1 MESRKG
7 ALEAREKEIL
17 AVSILII
24 VMLLMT
30 INRGTKGRN
39 VLTCTI
45 LGGAGAALHQLLSS
59 ISRESFYY

>member
-17 AVSILII
+17 AVFILII

-45 LGGAGAALHQLLSS
+45 LGGAGAALHQLLSL